1 MCKTSFFIW
10 SVALAT
16 ISSAAPLVNVA
27 FMGVDPVEVSESAAS
42 GISESLLNELINTN
56 RFTMV
61 ERDRISDL
69 LEEQGLS
76 LSGCTTTEC
85 YVKVGQLTGAEKVLV
100 GNLSQVERSY
110 ILNVRIVDVYT
121 GTIEFSDSEK
131 SRSLDSLLSQ
141 TRNIAQRLAAKI
153 PVTGT
158 VISVTADSI
167 KVDMGLQEGVVEGDD
182 LVVFRYGEEYYHP
195 ETGLLLGRDV
205 EELGEAKITKVLAN
219 ELSEARLVGPFSP
232 QVGDKVR
239 MGEHEVAIETTPV
252 VEPEVTTPM
261 VEEAPADVSHASVVM
276 GATYAFISNA
286 AYSDAILS
294 DDNVEVSS
302 GGPGV
307 SIGTFLPFG
316 GGFFMFTNAGF
327 TVFTDKVEYDYGG
340 SPVSTEI
347 TEFLISCLVEFQ
359 YYFNEKPLEDDFSWG
374 VGVGI
379 CYDNWT
385 FTDGAAD
392 VSSIYDSWFGYEV
405 SFISLLTD
413 FIYFKLKGHVNTST
427 SHTWDEYGE
436 KITVDH
442 PSARF
447 PAYLGLEIGVSV
459 F

>member
-1 MCKTSFFIW
+1 MHKATFMIW
-10 SVALAT
+10 GVVLAT
-16 ISSAAPLVNVA
+16 AVSAAPLVKVA
-27 FMGVDPVEVSESAAS
+27 FLGVEPVEVSESAAS

-61 ERDRISDL
+61 ERDRISAL
-69 LEEQGLS
+69 LEEQGLT

-100 GNLSQVERSY
+100 GNLSQVERTY

-131 SRSLDSLLSQ
+131 SHSLDSLLSQ
-141 TRNIAQRLAAKI
+141 TRGLAQRLAAKI

-158 VISVTADSI
+158 VIAVTADSVKI
-167 KVDMGLQEGVVEGDD
+167 DVGYQEGVTVGTD

-205 EELGEAKITKVLAN
+205 EELGHVTITKVLAN
-219 ELSEARLVGPFSP
+219 ELSEAQLVGPFSP

-239 MGEHEVAIETTPV
+239 MGEPEVVVETPPV
-252 VEPEVTTPM
+252 VEPEVTTPV
-261 VEEAPADVSHASVVM
+261 VEEAPSDATPASVVM
-276 GATYAFISNA
+276 GATYAFINNA
-286 AYSDAILS
+286 AYSDAYLA

-316 GGFFMFTNAGF
+316 DGFFMFTNAGF
-327 TVFTDKVEYDYGG
+327 TMFTDKVEYDYGG
-340 SPVSTEI
+340 SPVSMEV

-374 VGVGI
+374 AGIGI

-385 FTDGAAD
+385 FSDEAAD

-405 SFISLLTD
+405 SFVGLLAD
-413 FIYFKLKGHVNTST
+413 FMYFKLKGHVNTST

-447 PAYLGLEIGVSV
+447 PTYLGFEIGVSV